1 VTAVLRGVASAAA
14 VTAAAAL
21 AGALTVPPG
30 LRP

>member
-14 VTAAAAL
+14 VPAIAAL
-21 AGALTVPPG
+21 AALTVPPG

>member
-1 VTAVLRGVASAAA
+1 VTAVLRGLAAAA
-14 VTAAAAL
+14 VPAVAAL